1 MTEHSLFYY
10 PYASFTNTQLPL
22 LKVAALYFD
31 KLYILDPV
39 GASWNTIGAD
49 FIARDAILLLKE
61 AGILEIVTSQA
72 VLEQFSS
79 ALEESIRQDMGDL
92 EFLNLCEAHS
102 QASNKQRWTLSLAK
116 VPENLQTDQA
126 MRQLLGDFARKV
138 SSETEAGQYREQF
151 IAYAETGQVY
161 NEYREGYNSD
171 KEYRYADFPLALGE
185 AIMMN
190 HALFS
195 GLLHKGATPITD
207 DPFHNQVLLHKVK
220 RTIREESRIQEPL
233 IQQAIANRMQKHQ
246 MTADWLAGT
255 ALADSR
261 LNLPILDPQF
271 FSLEDILDYRAKNND
286 GLQGARHNLS
296 QMASQI
302 KSEPW
307 SKDFAMELKYTT
319 IPNLVKELDEIRK
332 AQDGWLHSSRG
343 WVVLQA
349 AGVAA
354 GTAAAVL
361 TVFTAPITPAALLI
375 AGLSLTSGTAVP
387 ITQWFLERDGENAL
401 QENGLH
407 YLLKV

>member
-1 MTEHSLFYY
+1 
-10 PYASFTNTQLPL
+10 
-22 LKVAALYFD
+22 
-31 KLYILDPV
+31 
-39 GASWNTIGAD
+39 
-49 FIARDAILLLKE
+49 
-61 AGILEIVTSQA
+61 
-72 VLEQFSS
+72 
-79 ALEESIRQDMGDL
+79 
-92 EFLNLCEAHS
+92 
-102 QASNKQRWTLSLAK
+102 
-116 VPENLQTDQA
+116 
-126 MRQLLGDFARKV
+126 
-138 SSETEAGQYREQF
+138 
-151 IAYAETGQVY
+151 
-161 NEYREGYNSD
+161 
-171 KEYRYADFPLALGE
+171 
-185 AIMMN
+185 
-190 HALFS
+190 
-195 GLLHKGATPITD
+195 
-207 DPFHNQVLLHKVK
+207 
-220 RTIREESRIQEPL
+220 
-233 IQQAIANRMQKHQ
+233 MQKHQ

-319 IPNLVKELDEIRK
+319 IPNLVKELDEVRK

-343 WVVLQA
+343 WAVLQA